1 MFWHNHLKQL
11 NPLAWDAY
19 MENIKNVMFT
29 LQTILGEDN

>member
-19 MENIKNVMFT
+19 IENTKNVMFT
-29 LQTILGEDN
+29 L